1 MESSWRIFLLWQ
13 SSCRVVS
20 SSLHGRVATCQ
31 KKMTK
36 HNTWSSWRSSYSS
49 AIQVMNWLRSPSMS
63 LDHHLHPVLGVVNA
77 RKFSWNHKQLWFCRS
92 TSSSHEMP
100 HEPRIKRQGSWVTL
114 QLVYHDLESE
124 SLTFFPTPWDT
135 SLVFDGLRMPWF
147 QQGETALQMDR
158 FQEKKKTKSA
168 WRQPLPKRFANQV
181 LSKTAKQLQKFT
193 ENNRAVIGNMAIL
206 KVQICSKDAFS
217 MKMAMIRLKTPRQT
231 SMNMH
236 T

>member
-1 MESSWRIFLLWQ
+1 METLGDKSSQ

-36 HNTWSSWRSSYSS
+36 NNTCSSWRSSYSS
-49 AIQVMNWLRSPSMS
+49 AIQVMNWLRSPSS

-92 TSSSHEMP
+92 TSISNS
-100 HEPRIKRQGSWVTL
+100 RQLSNVAIGLPWPGERELDVVESWKKPVTNG
-114 QLVYHDLESE
+114 QI
-124 SLTFFPTPWDT
+124 P
-135 SLVFDGLRMPWF
+135 G
-147 QQGETALQMDR
+147 
-158 FQEKKKTKSA
+158 EKKENSMTAFSL
-168 WRQPLPKRFANQV
+168 QFANQV
-181 LSKTAKQLQKFT
+181 LSKTASKIHRQQQGRDWKH
-193 ENNRAVIGNMAIL
+193 ASV
-206 KVQICSKDAFS
+206 KVQTCSKDAFS